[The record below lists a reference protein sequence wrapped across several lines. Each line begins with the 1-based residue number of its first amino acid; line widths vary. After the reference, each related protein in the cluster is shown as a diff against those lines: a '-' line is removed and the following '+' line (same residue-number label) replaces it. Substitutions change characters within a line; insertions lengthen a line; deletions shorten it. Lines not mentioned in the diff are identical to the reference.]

1 MSAFSL
7 EGGNPLTTRYRGRD
21 PREVV
26 QQGITETP
34 NAPGLVPMP
43 VQLSSGQRMASDLMR
58 AFGVAGD
65 LGQAVDRF
73 ATQQQIAAYR
83 RDAILKKKQAEIDAA
98 ERGFATTN
106 TNTDI
111 QEIERS
117 IAAGEQAPRP
127 GEDVEAFARRILRVD
142 DAGGI
147 GSAVYQERRYEI
159 GAPLIAAALAN
170 ATQKKIDTAKKEQLS
185 TIMAGA
191 AGADS
196 VDAINEIVAGAKSA
210 DPSLPESVIRRDAL
224 TRAINYQAEFG
235 DIDGKK
241 LEAFIKAAGS
251 GKKTEPPAPSDLV
264 EAGNIDIHN
273 RPVVKNADGTIS
285 TVRSISIGTD
295 QGEVLIPTVSE
306 DGRIMS
312 NDEAIAQYKKTGK
325 HLGIFKT
332 PEAATAYAK
341 SLHEQQADEYSGTGT
356 VSEDVLAEARQKLT
370 TRRANLAKL
379 QGDQFDEQVATG
391 LLSVRDNQ
399 TTFDMLEHQ
408 IRTDWNGK
416 VPNEKILQ
424 AVEKIDAERKAARA
438 HVTDQEKKAIRR
450 QWESDVQSQVDAH
463 MMNATDT
470 MGAASLPEKFE
481 AEISLGNGETVSA
494 SMTRDEAVQIAVDK
508 RMAELSKLSP
518 EKALPEQVSYLSRN
532 GQTYDLWKRVMSAGG
547 VTSLIDVATNDPNKP
562 VSIPSNAING
572 YALWK
577 QVGQANRT
585 IRDRHLPPE
594 SDSAKVYELA
604 QIVEEEMGL
613 PPQAALAQAIQ
624 GFAARRGNIDFDST
638 LNEKVDEAA
647 STYAFEKAYF
657 GIWDKDV
664 DVTNASDVRSRII
677 QAARAYMTVM
687 PDAPEAAIDKAIA
700 KVKGNTTVINGYAVN
715 TSGRIVPDQKQFD
728 SFAKTAIRE
737 YVESHPNDAFEDDQ
751 LTLVPGRADGTWM
764 LVDAI
769 NYRPVLD
776 WNTKGLFTNA
786 QIVAK
791 ARESALKNATAKKN
805 MKFKNYATAPG
816 TFN

>member
-7 EGGNPLTTRYRGRD
+7 EGGNQRTTRYRGRD

-65 LGQAVDRF
+65 LGQAVYRF
-73 ATQQQIAAYR
+73 ATQQQIASDR

-98 ERGFATTN
+98 ERGVATTN

-111 QEIERS
+111 QEIERA

-170 ATQKKIDTAKKEQLS
+170 ATQKKIEIAKKEQLS

-241 LEAFIKAAGS
+241 LETFAGAAGGS
-251 GKKTEPPAPSDLV
+251 VGA
-264 EAGNIDIHN
+264 
-273 RPVVKNADGTIS
+273 
-285 TVRSISIGTD
+285 
-295 QGEVLIPTVSE
+295 
-306 DGRIMS
+306 
-312 NDEAIAQYKKTGK
+312 
-325 HLGIFKT
+325 
-332 PEAATAYAK
+332 
-341 SLHEQQADEYSGTGT
+341 
-356 VSEDVLAEARQKLT
+356 DVLAEARQKLN

-379 QGDQFDEQVATG
+379 QNDQFDEQVATG

-424 AVEKIDAERKAARA
+424 AVEKIDSERKAARA
-438 HVTDQEKKAIRR
+438 HVTEQEKKAIRR
-450 QWESDVQSQVDAH
+450 QWDSEVQGQVDAH
-463 MMNATDT
+463 MMNAADT
-470 MGAASLPEKFE
+470 MGAASMPEKFE
-481 AEISLGNGETVSA
+481 TEIDLGNGETMTVSK
-494 SMTRDEAVQIAVDK
+494 TREEAVQEAVDK
-508 RMAELSKLSP
+508 RMAELSKLPP

-547 VTSLIDVATNDPNKP
+547 VTSLIDVATNDPSKP
-562 VSIPSNAING
+562 VSIPSNAVNG

-613 PPQAALAQAIQ
+613 PSQAALAQAIQ
-624 GFAARRGNIDFDST
+624 GFAARHGNIDFDST
-638 LNEKVDEAA
+638 LNQKVGEEA
-647 STYAFEKAYF
+647 STYAFEKAYL

-728 SFAKTAIRE
+728 AFAKTAIRE
-737 YVESHPNDAFEDDQ
+737 YVASHPNDTFEEDQ

-791 ARESALKNATAKKN
+791 SREAEMKNVVANKEQSAKVDKYILDVQRRAGVRR
-805 MKFKNYATAPG
+805 MK
-816 TFN
+816 

>member
-73 ATQQQIAAYR
+73 ATQQQIAADR

-147 GSAVYQERRYEI
+147 GSSVYQERRYEI

-170 ATQKKIDTAKKEQLS
+170 ATQKKIETAKKEQLS
-185 TIMAGA
+185 TIMSGA

-210 DPSLPESVIRRDAL
+210 DPSLPESVIRRDAM

-241 LEAFIKAAGS
+241 LEAFAGAAG
-251 GKKTEPPAPSDLV
+251 
-264 EAGNIDIHN
+264 GN
-273 RPVVKNADGTIS
+273 VGA
-285 TVRSISIGTD
+285 
-295 QGEVLIPTVSE
+295 
-306 DGRIMS
+306 
-312 NDEAIAQYKKTGK
+312 
-325 HLGIFKT
+325 
-332 PEAATAYAK
+332 
-341 SLHEQQADEYSGTGT
+341 
-356 VSEDVLAEARQKLT
+356 DVLAEARQKLN

-379 QGDQFDEQVATG
+379 QSDQFDEQVATG

-687 PDAPEAAIDKAIA
+687 PDTPEAAIDKAIA
-700 KVKGNTTVINGYAVN
+700 KVKGNTTVINGYAIN

-728 SFAKTAIRE
+728 AFAKNAIRE
-737 YVESHPNDAFEDDQ
+737 YVTSHPNDTFEEDQ

-791 ARESALKNATAKKN
+791 SREAEMKNVVANKEQSAKADKYILDVQRRAGVRR
-805 MKFKNYATAPG
+805 MK
-816 TFN
+816 